1 MSESE
6 KKIVEQEEEE
16 FEEPLSIGQK
26 FMKLFNKMG
35 DLFILNIY
43 FTASI
48 IPIFTIGAAFTA
60 LYSLTNKM
68 IKDKEGSLRTE
79 YWKAFKANLKQGT
92 AIWIFDLII
101 FAIIWYLMVRMNIN
115 FNNGAK
121 SPVELTILT
130 LLVFFMAL
138 EVPLQFP
145 LLSRYQNTV
154 PMIMLN
160 SLVLALTNFGIWF
173 KQFFM
178 WMLPVVLY
186 YFYTK
191 ALVYTWFLWLMLL
204 TAIFAY
210 ISSSFLVPFYEKIE
224 QAEADREEA
233 KEREKAE
240 AEAKAA
246 AEKAQAVAEKA
257 EREAANKA
265 ARKKKK

>member
-1 MSESE
+1 
-6 KKIVEQEEEE
+6 
-16 FEEPLSIGQK
+16 
-26 FMKLFNKMG
+26 
-35 DLFILNIY
+35 
-43 FTASI
+43 
-48 IPIFTIGAAFTA
+48 
-60 LYSLTNKM
+60 
-68 IKDKEGSLRTE
+68 
-79 YWKAFKANLKQGT
+79 
-92 AIWIFDLII
+92 
-101 FAIIWYLMVRMNIN
+101 
-115 FNNGAK
+115 
-121 SPVELTILT
+121 
-130 LLVFFMAL
+130 
-138 EVPLQFP
+138 
-145 LLSRYQNTV
+145 
-154 PMIMLN
+154 
-160 SLVLALTNFGIWF
+160 
-173 KQFFM
+173 M

-246 AEKAQAVAEKA
+246 AEKAQAAAEKA